1 MLFSQ
6 PLLNGC
12 QDFFCCFDISIFI
25 YLFEYKIIETKAPEF
40 LAVNISVLGGALA
53 NVESMG
59 FGDRDKPYFKDILM
73 VKMCLFISAS
83 VHKTSVFTLNLTTYR
98 QSFDWFKIS

>member
-1 MLFSQ
+1 MVCVLLMKLIKKKVSWKYEKSLEPFGSYLLNSTANPVHFHPNWAGLAVLFSQ

-40 LAVNISVLGGALA
+40 LAVNISVVG
-53 NVESMG
+53 
-59 FGDRDKPYFKDILM
+59 
-73 VKMCLFISAS
+73 
-83 VHKTSVFTLNLTTYR
+83 VH
-98 QSFDWFKIS
+98 